1 MKVVFTKNA
10 LEDYSYWEKNNKKIA
25 SRIKQLLK
33 QIQQNPFQGIGNPE
47 PLKHDLKG
55 YWSRR
60 LNREHRIIYKV
71 EGKGKAQIITVIQVR
86 FHY

>member
-60 LNREHRIIYKV
+60 LNREHRIVYKV
-71 EGKGKAQIITVIQVR
+71 EGKGKTQIITVIQVR

>member
-25 SRIKQLLK
+25 SRIKQLLQ
-33 QIQQNPFQGIGNPE
+33 QIQQDPFQGIGNPE

-71 EGKGKAQIITVIQVR
+71 EGKGETQIITVIQVR